1 MNLTVSLVSLE
12 LFCIRPSLH
21 SSDIHKANYAK
32 SSISWTVSCPNNA
45 CQYPFLFRAVNA
57 QGSDDEQQHGG
68 FYTRLFWVRATTT
81 TTLST
86 LTSVSTTGNL
96 LPSSASQTSAS
107 RPTKASTSPSN
118 TPSPAGSG
126 SNNSVAIGVGV
137 GVGVGV
143 ALLGVGGFFLW
154 RRYHKK
160 MKEKHARPQSEAV
173 SSTPGHASLSWF
185 DATPSTTNAKWAPP
199 EYQQGPVEAYTGPE
213 NTLVEAPAGNHRDPQ
228 ELEAP
233 K

>member
-1 MNLTVSLVSLE
+1 MNLTVLPVSVDKSCVCPIL
-12 LFCIRPSLH
+12 R
-21 SSDIHKANYAK
+21 SSDSCKANYAK
-32 SSISWTVSCPNNA
+32 NSISWTVACPNNA

-68 FYTRLFWVRATTT
+68 FYTRLFWVRPTTT

-96 LPSSASQTSAS
+96 LPSSASQTSTS
-107 RPTKASTSPSN
+107 RSTKASTSPSS

-143 ALLGVGGFFLW
+143 ALLGIGGFFLW

-160 MKEKHARPQSEAV
+160 MKEKYARPQSEAV
-173 SSTPGHASLSWF
+173 SSTPGHGSWSWF
-185 DATPSTTNAKWAPP
+185 DATPSTANAKWAPP
-199 EYQQGPVEAYTGPE
+199 GYQQGPVEAYTGPE
-213 NTLVEAPAGNHRDPQ
+213 NTLVEAPSSNQRDPQ

>member
-1 MNLTVSLVSLE
+1 MLTP
-12 LFCIRPSLH
+12 C
-21 SSDIHKANYAK
+21 KANYAK
-32 SSISWTVSCPNNA
+32 NSISWTVTCPNNA
-45 CQYPFLFRAVNA
+45 CQYPLLFRAVNA

-68 FYTRLFWVRATTT
+68 FYTRQFWIRPTTEST

-96 LPSSASQTSAS
+96 LPSSASQTSTS
-107 RPTKASTSPSN
+107 TTMKASTSPSS
-118 TPSPAGSG
+118 TSKPAGSG
-126 SNNSVAIGVGV
+126 SDNSVAIGVGV

-143 ALLGVGGFFLW
+143 ALLGIGGFFLW

-160 MKEKHARPQSEAV
+160 MKEKSSRPQSEVV
-173 SSTPGHASLSWF
+173 SSTPGHSTWSWF
-185 DATPSTTNAKWAPP
+185 DASASTANAKYAPP
-199 EYQQGPVEAYTGPE
+199 PQYQQGPVEADSGLE
-213 NTLVEAPAGNHRDPQ
+213 NTLVEAPSWHHRDPQ